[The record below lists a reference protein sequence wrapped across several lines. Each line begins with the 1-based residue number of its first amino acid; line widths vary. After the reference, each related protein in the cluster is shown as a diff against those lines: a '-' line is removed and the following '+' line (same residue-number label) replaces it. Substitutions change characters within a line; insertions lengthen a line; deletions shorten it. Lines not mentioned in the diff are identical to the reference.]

1 MSKTGKKDGFILQA
15 GILATAGII
24 CRIIG
29 LLYRSP
35 LTAIIGDRGNGYYS
49 SAFNI
54 YTIILL
60 ISSYSIPSAISKVI
74 AQKLSDKE
82 YRNAHRVFI
91 CALWYVLVVGGAASI
106 FLFFGAPL
114 LLEGPAATVLK
125 VFAPT
130 IFLYGI
136 LGVLRGYFQAH
147 RTMVQT
153 SVSQILEQMMNA
165 LISIGAALWLISAL
179 LGSADYYVLE
189 KDGQVTFGGEVVV
202 EQAQTMLDETGAIL
216 LDEEGLPVYV
226 LSEEQEE
233 WNTKHAT
240 YGAIGSAMG
249 TGAGVLTALLF
260 MWAIYLLNQ
269 KTFQKRIRRDDSGPV
284 ESYGQIFKTLTSV
297 VLPFIMSTA
306 IYNLSTSMNQ
316 TIYTKIAMHF
326 NQVSE
331 KDTFTSYGIFA
342 GKAIVIRNIPIALAS
357 AMSSA
362 VLPSISTA
370 WAKEEYEDAR
380 DKVYRAIK
388 VTMLISIPAGVGLIV
403 LARPVM
409 QFLFPQKESL
419 ETASGILMALG
430 MSVLFYALSTV
441 TNSVLQGIGKV
452 NVPVKNAAVALL
464 LQGITLTGLLL
475 FTNLDLYG
483 LVIAECL
490 YSVVIC
496 LLNQRALSKYMKYKQ
511 EIFTTFF
518 IPLLASALMGAF
530 SWAIY
535 QGIYLFIESNIVCLI
550 VAVIFAVMIYFVLVI
565 LMKGMTEDELRAI
578 PKGYLLV
585 KVAKKLKMM

>member
-15 GILATAGII
+15 GILAAAGII

-60 ISSYSIPSAISKVI
+60 VSSYSIPSAISKVI
-74 AQKLSDKE
+74 AQKLSDRQ
-82 YRNAHRVFI
+82 YRNAHRIFI
-91 CALWYVLVVGGAASI
+91 CALWYVLAVGGAAGL
-106 FLFFGAPL
+106 FLFFGAGL
-114 LLEGPAATVLK
+114 LLDGPAATVLK

-153 SVSQILEQMMNA
+153 SVSQILEQIMNA
-165 LISIGAALWLISAL
+165 LISIGAALWLIMSL

-189 KDGQVTFGGEVVV
+189 KDGQVTFGGEVVT
-202 EQAQTMLDETGAIL
+202 EQAQAMTDENGIQI
-216 LDEEGLPVYV
+216 LDEEGNSIYV
-226 LSEEQEE
+226 LSPEQEE
-233 WNTKHAT
+233 WNTNHAT

-269 KTFQKRIRRDDSGPV
+269 KTITRRAQRDTEHPV
-284 ESYGQIFKTLTSV
+284 ESYGQIFKTLTAV
-297 VLPFIMSTA
+297 VLPFILSTA
-306 IYNLSTSMNQ
+306 IYNLSTSLNQ
-316 TIYTKIAMHF
+316 TIYTKLTMYYKGL
-326 NQVSE
+326 SE
-331 KDTFTSYGIFA
+331 KETFTNYGIFA

-370 WAKEEYEDAR
+370 WTKGEYEEAR
-380 DKVYRAIK
+380 EKVKSAIK
-388 VTMLISIPAGVGLIV
+388 VTMLISIPAGVGLTV
-403 LARPVM
+403 LAKPVM
-409 QFLFPQKESL
+409 QVLFPQKSSL
-419 ETASGILMALG
+419 DAASGILMALG
-430 MSVLFYALSTV
+430 MSVMFYALSTV
-441 TNSVLQGIGKV
+441 TNSVIQGIGKV
-452 NVPVKNAAVALL
+452 NVPVKNAAVALVI
-464 LQGITLTGLLL
+464 QGIVLVGLLL
-475 FTNLDLYG
+475 GTEFDLYA
-483 LVIAECL
+483 LVIAESL

-496 LLNQRALSKYMKYKQ
+496 ILNQRALRKYMEYKQ
-511 EIFTTFF
+511 EMFTTFVV
-518 IPLLASALMGAF
+518 PLLASGIMGGLA
-530 SWAIY
+530 WAIY
-535 QGIYLFIESNIVCLI
+535 QGMYLLIESNLISLI
-550 VAVIFAVMIYFVLVI
+550 VAIIFAVVIYFTLVI
-565 LMKGMTEDELRAI
+565 LMRGMDEEELKGL

-585 KVAKKLKMM
+585 RLAKKLKMM